1 MLCAAS
7 EIASFVTH
15 RAVNGGA
22 HAAMSA
28 STGKVRISLH
38 EVPARAQADAGTPI
52 QTRNQELHMKPGRSL
67 IAVALA
73 TMPVFAWA
81 GGKAVIE
88 AGSGSDRTQSTIEFD
103 GARMRMD
110 VAGQS
115 EAYMIMRDGK
125 IYSVSSQDGQP
136 FVIDMAGM
144 GKMLGGM
151 AQQSMANVDQNVNE
165 FISLTDAGRNE
176 TIAGINGRVH
186 VLTYVDDNGQRKSE
200 EIVLAKDKR
209 LREMS
214 ESLDLMGKTMAQ
226 IFGVK
231 VPDGSYRMNQEI
243 MGKGNGILRFGN
255 EYRLV
260 SISGDTPSAS
270 RFNLPAEPQQ
280 MPDLGSLLSGANAG
294 ASGSASGSANTGAN
308 PLGGL
313 FGQKAERQ
321 QQRVEQRADQEVDQA
336 TDSAVDKALDKA
348 FDKLFGR

>member
-1 MLCAAS
+1 
-7 EIASFVTH
+7 
-15 RAVNGGA
+15 
-22 HAAMSA
+22 
-28 STGKVRISLH
+28 
-38 EVPARAQADAGTPI
+38 
-52 QTRNQELHMKPGRSL
+52 MKPGRSL

-73 TMPVFAWA
+73 TLPVFAWA

-88 AGSGSDRTQSTIEFD
+88 AGSGSDRTQSSIEFD

-110 VAGQS
+110 VQGQA

-136 FVIDMAGM
+136 LVIDMAGM

-151 AQQSMANVDQNVNE
+151 AQQSIASADQNVNE
-165 FISLTDAGRNE
+165 FVSLTDAGRNE
-176 TIAGINGRVH
+176 TVAGINGRVH
-186 VLTYVDDNGQRKSE
+186 VLTYVDDNGQRRSE
-200 EIVLAKDKR
+200 EIVLAKDQR

-214 ESLDLMGKTMAQ
+214 ESLDLMSKTMAQ

-243 MGKGNGILRFGN
+243 MGKGNGVLRFGN

-260 SISGDTPSAS
+260 SISSNTPSAA
-270 RFNLPAEPQQ
+270 RFELPAQPQQ
-280 MPDLGSLLSGANAG
+280 MPDLGSLMSGAN
-294 ASGSASGSANTGAN
+294 ASGSANAGAN

-336 TDSAVDKALDKA
+336 TDGAVDKALDKA
-348 FDKLFGR
+348 FEKLFGR

>member
-1 MLCAAS
+1 
-7 EIASFVTH
+7 
-15 RAVNGGA
+15 
-22 HAAMSA
+22 
-28 STGKVRISLH
+28 
-38 EVPARAQADAGTPI
+38 
-52 QTRNQELHMKPGRSL
+52 MKPGRSL
-67 IAVALA
+67 IAFALA
-73 TMPVFAWA
+73 AMPVIMPTWAWA

-88 AGSGSDRTQSTIEFD
+88 AGSGKDRTQSTIEFD
-103 GARMRMD
+103 GAKMRMD
-110 VAGQS
+110 VTGQA

-125 IYSVSSQDGQP
+125 IYSVSDQNGQP

-243 MGKGNGILRFGN
+243 MGKGNGILRFGS

-270 RFNLPAEPQQ
+270 RFNLPAQPQQ
-280 MPDLGSLLSGANAG
+280 MPDLGSLLSGANAGAG

-321 QQRVEQRADQEVDQA
+321 QQRVEGRTDQEIDQA